1 MEKPSLDTAKAGAM
15 RFNTDLSQL
24 EIYDGNQWTG
34 ILATSGELQTGGTRG
49 VFHGGGD
56 PADPTLDV
64 MDFITIST
72 TGDAT
77 DFGDLSSNRRNHRG
91 NASRIRN
98 FAGGGYSDSAG
109 AVRNTVE
116 AAFAQKMRDAILQG
130 KITKW
135 NKANPKASQEEFN
148 KWLSGAM
155 KEVSSITD
163 EKALKM
169 GKR

>member
-1 MEKPSLDTAKAGAM
+1 MKKNSAFQLRSGNKPSIAKIAGISPM
-15 RFNTDLSQL
+15 RDK
-24 EIYDGNQWTG
+24 
-34 ILATSGELQTGGTRG
+34 ILQEKKKK
-49 VFHGGGD
+49 D
-56 PADPTLDV
+56 
-64 MDFITIST
+64 
-72 TGDAT
+72 
-77 DFGDLSSNRRNHRG
+77 
-91 NASRIRN
+91 
-98 FAGGGYSDSAG
+98 
-109 AVRNTVE
+109 